1 MRDSEPVRF
10 ASSLRCNAPHDP
22 CTRPRKG
29 ALLPWIE
36 ALDAERLDLSVA
48 QLFEGF
54 KRDGEV

>member
-10 ASSLRCNAPHDP
+10 ASSLRRNAPHDP
-22 CTRPRKG
+22 CTRLRKD

-36 ALDAERLDLSVA
+36 ALDAERLTLSVA

>member
-1 MRDSEPVRF
+1 VKRRQ
-10 ASSLRCNAPHDP
+10 HDP
-22 CTRPRKG
+22 CQRPRKG

-54 KRDGEV
+54 ERDGEV